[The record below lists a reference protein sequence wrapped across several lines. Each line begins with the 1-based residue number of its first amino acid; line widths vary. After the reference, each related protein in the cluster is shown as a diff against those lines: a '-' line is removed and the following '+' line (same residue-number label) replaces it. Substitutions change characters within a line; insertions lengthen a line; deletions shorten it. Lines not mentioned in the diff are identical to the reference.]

1 MHQPT
6 SKYDVSYFPG
16 GYFDGNGG
24 VHYMHLDYQGSV
36 VMETDSAGHIEKHR
50 GYYPYGEPWTESTN
64 KKTLAASVAQPQ
76 TYQSKER
83 TAVTGDYDFGPRRYI
98 SAAPF
103 WRAPDP
109 KAHDYP
115 NISPYAFCTANPI
128 RYADPT
134 GMIFTEAAQ
143 KYADELQTYA
153 ISAFMDALRKQ
164 RFDLADKFNAT
175 LVEIKKMAESDV
187 LFHVM
192 SDESGELKNGI
203 SFFHVSN
210 GEGDSDAVIFALPG
224 EADVDLKAHEFKHGY
239 QFLQGET
246 DLAISEWGWHGE
258 PVAYDIYDELEA
270 YDRGALFGGDKKSIG
285 EIESNSLYQGKVL
298 RIPTSIYSLPKQQID
313 RLKNNISI
321 RATHID
327 GKTYYK
333 KPKK

>member
-1 MHQPT
+1 MT
-6 SKYDVSYFPG
+6 ASILFRAVTYRSKG
-16 GYFDGNGG
+16 
-24 VHYMHLDYQGSV
+24 
-36 VMETDSAGHIEKHR
+36 
-50 GYYPYGEPWTESTN
+50 
-64 KKTLAASVAQPQ
+64 
-76 TYQSKER
+76 R
-83 TAVTGDYDFGPRRYI
+83 TAATGDYDFGPRRYI

-115 NISPYAFCTANPI
+115 NISPYAFCAANPI
-128 RYADPT
+128 RYSDPT
-134 GMIFTEAAQ
+134 GMVFTEAAQ
-143 KYADELQTYA
+143 KYADELQSYA
-153 ISAFMDALRKQ
+153 ISAFMDALRNQ
-164 RFDLADKFNAT
+164 RFDIADKFNAT

-192 SDESGELKNGI
+192 SDESGELENGI

-210 GEGDSDAVIFALPG
+210 GDGDSDAVIFALPG
-224 EADVDLKAHEFKHGY
+224 DADVDLKAHEFKHGY

-270 YDRGALFGGDKKSIG
+270 YDRGALFGGDKKTLK
-285 EIESNSLYQGKVL
+285 EIESNSLYQGKAL
-298 RIPTSIYSLPKQQID
+298 LIPTSIYGLPKQQID